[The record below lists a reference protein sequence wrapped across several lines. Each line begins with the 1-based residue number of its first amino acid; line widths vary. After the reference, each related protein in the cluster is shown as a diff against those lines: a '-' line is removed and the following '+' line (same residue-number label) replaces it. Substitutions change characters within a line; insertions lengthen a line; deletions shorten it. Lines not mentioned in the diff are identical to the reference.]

1 MLSTEA
7 VTHKSFVTRRFA
19 IPFFK
24 GFLMSE
30 TLSEFEG
37 CTHLTRLFRRRG
49 YVIERNVMFRE
60 YGVEFHIDGW
70 DKKARVGF
78 EFLTS
83 EDDDHDDLDL
93 EEYKALS
100 DAQQRGELAVFIIDE
115 VEPVSTEAL
124 IEEANEF
131 LDEVELNRPLRKA
144 PTTSKKK
151 KAKKKKKAAKKTVKK
166 KAKKKAQKAAVKKKS
181 GKKKTVKKKAA
192 KKKTK
197 DSKKV
202 KKSTASNRKKK
213 SKKKVSKKKR

>member
-1 MLSTEA
+1 
-7 VTHKSFVTRRFA
+7 
-19 IPFFK
+19 
-24 GFLMSE
+24 MSE

-49 YVIERNVMFRE
+49 YIIERNVMFRE

-144 PTTSKKK
+144 RTASTKKK
-151 KAKKKKKAAKKTVKK
+151 KASKKKATKKAAKKKVKKKSKKAAGKKKGNKKKAAKKKASKKKAKASKKAKKKTSRTVKK
-166 KAKKKAQKAAVKKKS
+166 KAKKKTQ
-181 GKKKTVKKKAA
+181 
-192 KKKTK
+192 
-197 DSKKV
+197 
-202 KKSTASNRKKK
+202 
-213 SKKKVSKKKR
+213 KKKR

>member
-1 MLSTEA
+1 
-7 VTHKSFVTRRFA
+7 
-19 IPFFK
+19 
-24 GFLMSE
+24 MSE

-37 CTHLTRLFRRRG
+37 CTHLSRLFRRRG

-144 PTTSKKK
+144 LTTSKKK
-151 KAKKKKKAAKKTVKK
+151 QAKKKKASKKTAKKKVKK
-166 KAKKKAQKAAVKKKS
+166 KGKKAVVKKKS
-181 GKKKTVKKKAA
+181 GKKKAGKKKATKKKAKSSKKA
-192 KKKTK
+192 KKTT
-197 DSKKV
+197 SRP
-202 KKSTASNRKKK
+202 AKKK
-213 SKKKVSKKKR
+213 SKKTTRKKKR

>member
-1 MLSTEA
+1 
-7 VTHKSFVTRRFA
+7 
-19 IPFFK
+19 
-24 GFLMSE
+24 MSE

-37 CTHLTRLFRRRG
+37 CTHLSRLFRRRG

-131 LDEVELNRPLRKA
+131 LDEVELNRPFRKA
-144 PTTSKKK
+144 STPSKKK
-151 KAKKKKKAAKKTVKK
+151 KVKKKKKAAKKTAKK
-166 KAKKKAQKAAVKKKS
+166 TAKKKVKRAAVKKKS
-181 GKKKTVKKKAA
+181 SKKKTAKKKAS
-192 KKKTK
+192 K
-197 DSKKV
+197 KKV
-202 KKSTASNRKKK
+202 KASKAKKTTSRTVKKK
-213 SKKKVSKKKR
+213 SKKKTRKKKR

>member
-1 MLSTEA
+1 
-7 VTHKSFVTRRFA
+7 
-19 IPFFK
+19 
-24 GFLMSE
+24 MSE

-131 LDEVELNRPLRKA
+131 LDEVELNQPLQKA
-144 PTTSKKK
+144 RTASSKKK
-151 KAKKKKKAAKKTVKK
+151 KSQKKKKAVKKT
-166 KAKKKAQKAAVKKKS
+166 AKKKLNKKTKKAAVKKKS
-181 GKKKTVKKKAA
+181 GKKKAA
-192 KKKTK
+192 KKKAKT
-197 DSKKV
+197 SKKT
-202 KKSTASNRKKK
+202 KKTTSRPAKKK
-213 SKKKVSKKKR
+213 SKKTTRKKKR

>member
-1 MLSTEA
+1 
-7 VTHKSFVTRRFA
+7 
-19 IPFFK
+19 
-24 GFLMSE
+24 MSE

-37 CTHLTRLFRRRG
+37 CTHLSRLFRRRG

-100 DAQQRGELAVFIIDE
+100 DAQQRGELAIFIIDE

-144 PTTSKKK
+144 STPSKKK
-151 KAKKKKKAAKKTVKK
+151 KAKKKKKAAKKTAKK
-166 KAKKKAQKAAVKKKS
+166 TAKKKVKRAAVKKKS
-181 GKKKTVKKKAA
+181 SKKKTAKKKASKKKAKASKA
-192 KKKTK
+192 KKTT
-197 DSKKV
+197 SRTV
-202 KKSTASNRKKK
+202 KKK
-213 SKKKVSKKKR
+213 SKKKMRKKKR

>member
-1 MLSTEA
+1 
-7 VTHKSFVTRRFA
+7 
-19 IPFFK
+19 
-24 GFLMSE
+24 MSE

-131 LDEVELNRPLRKA
+131 LDEVELNRPLRKV

-151 KAKKKKKAAKKTVKK
+151 KAKKKKKAAKKTAKK
-166 KAKKKAQKAAVKKKS
+166 KAKKAAVKKKS

-197 DSKKV
+197 ASKKV
-202 KKSTASNRKKK
+202 KK

>member
-1 MLSTEA
+1 
-7 VTHKSFVTRRFA
+7 
-19 IPFFK
+19 
-24 GFLMSE
+24 MSE

-144 PTTSKKK
+144 RTTSSKKK
-151 KAKKKKKAAKKTVKK
+151 KSQKKKKVVKKTVKK
-166 KAKKKAQKAAVKKKS
+166 KVNKKTKKAAVKKKS
-181 GKKKTVKKKAA
+181 GKKKAA
-192 KKKTK
+192 KKRAKTSKKTK
-197 DSKKV
+197 KKT
-202 KKSTASNRKKK
+202 SRPAKKK
-213 SKKKVSKKKR
+213 SKKTTRKKKR

>member
-1 MLSTEA
+1 
-7 VTHKSFVTRRFA
+7 
-19 IPFFK
+19 
-24 GFLMSE
+24 MSE

-37 CTHLTRLFRRRG
+37 CTHLSRLFRRRG

-144 PTTSKKK
+144 PTPSKKK
-151 KAKKKKKAAKKTVKK
+151 KAKKKKKAAKKTAKK
-166 KAKKKAQKAAVKKKS
+166 KAKKKAKKAAVKKKS
-181 GKKKTVKKKAA
+181 GKKKAVKKKATKKKAKSSKKA
-192 KKKTK
+192 KKIT
-197 DSKKV
+197 SPP
-202 KKSTASNRKKK
+202 AKKK
-213 SKKKVSKKKR
+213 SKKTTRKKKR

>member
-1 MLSTEA
+1 
-7 VTHKSFVTRRFA
+7 
-19 IPFFK
+19 
-24 GFLMSE
+24 MSE

-37 CTHLTRLFRRRG
+37 CTHLSRLFRRRG

-131 LDEVELNRPLRKA
+131 LDEVESRLPLRKA
-144 PTTSKKK
+144 PTLSKKK
-151 KAKKKKKAAKKTVKK
+151 KVKKKKKKAAKKTVKK
-166 KAKKKAQKAAVKKKS
+166 TAKKKGKKVEVKKKSDKKKAVKKKA
-181 GKKKTVKKKAA
+181 TKKKAKSSKKA
-192 KKKTK
+192 KKTT
-197 DSKKV
+197 SRP
-202 KKSTASNRKKK
+202 AKKK
-213 SKKKVSKKKR
+213 SKKTTRKKKR

>member
-1 MLSTEA
+1 
-7 VTHKSFVTRRFA
+7 
-19 IPFFK
+19 
-24 GFLMSE
+24 MSE

-37 CTHLTRLFRRRG
+37 CTHLSRLFRRRG

-144 PTTSKKK
+144 PTPSKKK
-151 KAKKKKKAAKKTVKK
+151 RAKKKKKAAKKTAKKTAKK
-166 KAKKKAQKAAVKKKS
+166 KAKKKAKKAVVKKKSDKKKAVKKKV
-181 GKKKTVKKKAA
+181 TKKKAKSSKKA
-192 KKKTK
+192 KKTT
-197 DSKKV
+197 SRP
-202 KKSTASNRKKK
+202 AKKK
-213 SKKKVSKKKR
+213 SKKTTRKKKR

>member
-1 MLSTEA
+1 
-7 VTHKSFVTRRFA
+7 
-19 IPFFK
+19 
-24 GFLMSE
+24 MSE

-37 CTHLTRLFRRRG
+37 CTHLSRLFRRRG

-144 PTTSKKK
+144 PTPSKKK
-151 KAKKKKKAAKKTVKK
+151 KAKKKKKAAKKTAKKTAKK
-166 KAKKKAQKAAVKKKS
+166 KAKKKAKKAVVKKKSDQKKAVKKKV
-181 GKKKTVKKKAA
+181 TKKKAKSSKKA
-192 KKKTK
+192 KKTT
-197 DSKKV
+197 SRR
-202 KKSTASNRKKK
+202 AKKK
-213 SKKKVSKKKR
+213 SKKTTRKKKR

>member
-1 MLSTEA
+1 
-7 VTHKSFVTRRFA
+7 
-19 IPFFK
+19 
-24 GFLMSE
+24 MSE

-115 VEPVSTEAL
+115 VEPVSTAAL

-131 LDEVELNRPLRKA
+131 LDEVELNRPLRK
-144 PTTSKKK
+144 PRSTTSTKKK
-151 KAKKKKKAAKKTVKK
+151 VKKKKKATKKASTKKAKTKATKTAGKKKTVKK
-166 KAKKKAQKAAVKKKS
+166 K
-181 GKKKTVKKKAA
+181 GTKKKAA

-197 DSKKV
+197 VSKKV
-202 KKSTASNRKKK
+202 KKSNGKKSSASKDKKK
-213 SKKKVSKKKR
+213 SKKKKGARKKR

>member
-1 MLSTEA
+1 
-7 VTHKSFVTRRFA
+7 
-19 IPFFK
+19 
-24 GFLMSE
+24 MSE

-37 CTHLTRLFRRRG
+37 CTHLSRLFRRRG

-144 PTTSKKK
+144 LTTSKKK
-151 KAKKKKKAAKKTVKK
+151 QAKKKKASKKI
-166 KAKKKAQKAAVKKKS
+166 AKKKVTKKGKKAVVKKKS
-181 GKKKTVKKKAA
+181 GKKKAGKKKATKKKAKSSKKA
-192 KKKTK
+192 KKTT
-197 DSKKV
+197 SRP
-202 KKSTASNRKKK
+202 AKKK
-213 SKKKVSKKKR
+213 SKKTTRKKKR

>member
-1 MLSTEA
+1 MLSTET
-7 VTHKSFVTRRFA
+7 VTDKKFCDLPACYS
-19 IPFFK
+19 ISK

-151 KAKKKKKAAKKTVKK
+151 KAKKKKKAAKKTAKK
-166 KAKKKAQKAAVKKKS
+166 KAKKKAQKAGVKKKR

-192 KKKTK
+192 TKKTK
-197 DSKKV
+197 ASKKV

-213 SKKKVSKKKR
+213 SKKKVTKKKR

>member
-1 MLSTEA
+1 
-7 VTHKSFVTRRFA
+7 
-19 IPFFK
+19 
-24 GFLMSE
+24 
-30 TLSEFEG
+30 
-37 CTHLTRLFRRRG
+37 
-49 YVIERNVMFRE
+49 MFRE

-197 DSKKV
+197 DSKN
-202 KKSTASNRKKK
+202 KKYNFEKGDDEEEKANSLQEAIKKIAFA
-213 SKKKVSKKKR
+213 KKIFLKGKRIK

>member
-1 MLSTEA
+1 
-7 VTHKSFVTRRFA
+7 
-19 IPFFK
+19 
-24 GFLMSE
+24 MSE

-115 VEPVSTEAL
+115 VEPVSTAAL

-144 PTTSKKK
+144 RTGAPKKK
-151 KAKKKKKAAKKTVKK
+151 K
-166 KAKKKAQKAAVKKKS
+166 
-181 GKKKTVKKKAA
+181 VKKKAA
-192 KKKTK
+192 KKASKKKVKAKTK
-197 DSKKV
+197 KTSVKKKTGKKKLTKKKAAKKKPKASKKV
-202 KKSTASNRKKK
+202 KKSKVKKSSASKGKKK
-213 SKKKVSKKKR
+213 SKKKANKKKR

>member
-1 MLSTEA
+1 
-7 VTHKSFVTRRFA
+7 
-19 IPFFK
+19 
-24 GFLMSE
+24 
-30 TLSEFEG
+30 
-37 CTHLTRLFRRRG
+37 
-49 YVIERNVMFRE
+49 MFRE

-144 PTTSKKK
+144 RTTSSKKK
-151 KAKKKKKAAKKTVKK
+151 KSQKKKKVVKKTVKK
-166 KAKKKAQKAAVKKKS
+166 KVNKKTKKAAVKKKS
-181 GKKKTVKKKAA
+181 GKKKAA
-192 KKKTK
+192 KKKAKT
-197 DSKKV
+197 SKKT
-202 KKSTASNRKKK
+202 KKKTSRPAKKK
-213 SKKKVSKKKR
+213 SKKTTRKKKR